1 MNFEY
6 YCKKI
11 DDIKLK
17 APIES
22 GVEILVYMLL
32 DEIIENHDLSLVVID
47 SMQRKNRFWSEGGY
61 SDLAVVTPNF
71 RFVNNAG
78 GCKGVIETKYIS
90 ENLSN
95 HMPQIIGQL
104 LTFNNVL
111 VTNGIDW
118 RFYSIEKRSDDQAEN
133 EIDVEGMSEKRKE
146 YNQKIT
152 EREAIKEKKDINDE
166 IKSNTIEKI
175 NNEISSIVK
184 EMSSM
189 IKPLWEVNLKEND
202 TMEQQK
208 FIELITHLY
217 QDWI

>member
-32 DEIIENHDLSLVVID
+32 DEIIENHDLSLVAID
-47 SMQRKNRFWSEGGY
+47 SMQGKKRFWSEGGY
-61 SDLAVVTPNF
+61 SDLAVVTPDF
-71 RFVNNAG
+71 RFENNAG
-78 GCKGVIETKYIS
+78 ECKGVIETKYIS

-104 LTFNNVL
+104 LTFKNVL

-118 RFYSIEKRSDDQAEN
+118 RFYSI
-133 EIDVEGMSEKRKE
+133 EKRKE

-152 EREAIKEKKDINDE
+152 EREAIKEKKDIN
-166 IKSNTIEKI
+166 
-175 NNEISSIVK
+175 NEINSIIE

-189 IKPLWEVNLKEND
+189 IKPVWEVNLKEND

>member
-32 DEIIENHDLSLVVID
+32 DEIIENHDLSLVAID
-47 SMQRKNRFWSEGGY
+47 SMQRKKRFWSEGGY
-61 SDLAVVTPNF
+61 SDLAVVTPDF
-71 RFVNNAG
+71 RFENNAG
-78 GCKGVIETKYIS
+78 ECKGVIETKYIS

-104 LTFNNVL
+104 LTFKNVL

-118 RFYSIEKRSDDQAEN
+118 RFYSIERRPGDQDEN
-133 EIDVEGMSEKRKE
+133 EINVEGMREKRKE

-152 EREAIKEKKDINDE
+152 EREAIKEKKDINNE
-166 IKSNTIEKI
+166 TNSIIE
-175 NNEISSIVK
+175 

-189 IKPLWEVNLKEND
+189 IKPVWEVNLKEND

>member
-78 GCKGVIETKYIS
+78 ECKGVIETKYIS

-104 LTFNNVL
+104 RTFNNVL

-133 EIDVEGMSEKRKE
+133 KINVEDIHKKLEE
-146 YNQKIT
+146 YNQKIAEKNNIT
-152 EREAIKEKKDINDE
+152 EKKNI
-166 IKSNTIEKI
+166 I
-175 NNEISSIVK
+175 NNKIQSIIE